1 MANIRYILGMQNK
14 ESGVKPLRLISII
27 LLISSLILLVNN
39 SSLSLSS
46 HIFSISLLIL
56 AIVLELEISRKL
68 RGYLAVPLA
77 TLVATLY
84 LYIGISG
91 FQKNANL
98 SIGMLSGF
106 RIKLPPVESIETLK
120 IYVSAAI
127 AILVGYGLRGELQL
141 NNFERKPF
149 DQGSP
154 LSRFK
159 PTKDFK
165 LQYVVH
171 IISFS
176 NITYIL
182 LYGVSDLIL
191 RSEYIPIQS
200 NVVNNFLLSLVNVIN
215 LIGFFALGWVSTKLY
230 GFRKLTAWSA
240 FIFSLLVYF
249 GDGSRTLGLGVLLF
263 FAGRIFDKRNVSTI
277 ILFVFSFPIS
287 VLLSNLVIFFRSG
300 SKHGLIGHISQL
312 NQFDFFNIANFFQ
325 SNIAASSFAITGF
338 SGVIA
343 NKIPFNYFFIE
354 INPLP
359 GGLTGWYEIAHTM
372 RFNYYTPYTSI
383 GELYNYSPLLLF
395 LFFALLGFF
404 TSNLVLFQSSDVYLS
419 KNLRYQVNV
428 GSMLLFSLLSTQY
441 NLRSSL
447 RILYLAI
454 ILNIFFMFRE
464 KRLAKMT
471 GK

>member
-1 MANIRYILGMQNK
+1 MQNK

-68 RGYLAVPLA
+68 RGYLAVPLV

-106 RIKLPPVESIETLK
+106 RVKLPPIESIETLK
-120 IYVSAAI
+120 IYISAAI

-176 NITYIL
+176 NIAYIL

-200 NVVNNFLLSLVNVIN
+200 NIVNNFLLSLANVIN

-230 GFRKLTAWSA
+230 GFQKLTAWSA
-240 FIFSLLVYF
+240 FIFSLLVY
-249 GDGSRTLGLGVLLF
+249 D
-263 FAGRIFDKRNVSTI
+263 I
-277 ILFVFSFPIS
+277 
-287 VLLSNLVIFFRSG
+287 
-300 SKHGLIGHISQL
+300 
-312 NQFDFFNIANFFQ
+312 QF
-325 SNIAASSFAITGF
+325 
-338 SGVIA
+338 
-343 NKIPFNYFFIE
+343 
-354 INPLP
+354 
-359 GGLTGWYEIAHTM
+359 
-372 RFNYYTPYTSI
+372 
-383 GELYNYSPLLLF
+383 
-395 LFFALLGFF
+395 
-404 TSNLVLFQSSDVYLS
+404 
-419 KNLRYQVNV
+419 
-428 GSMLLFSLLSTQY
+428 
-441 NLRSSL
+441 
-447 RILYLAI
+447 
-454 ILNIFFMFRE
+454 
-464 KRLAKMT
+464 
-471 GK
+471 